1 MIRRSGICAVSFCLG
16 LAACVHAP
24 VGSAGKDAVDV
35 RISGSDCLP
44 VSRAGLRLS
53 LTNTGSRRVGF
64 EMYASEDAPFP
75 PHPGSWELLVE
86 ASGGVFDPWEPD
98 LSHSMPPERVD
109 SLGPGDSAEFEIDPS
124 LWPSAHD
131 AQRFVLQVRDTR
143 GRAYRSQPMKV
154 CNVHGETASAK

>member
-1 MIRRSGICAVSFCLG
+1 MIRRSGICVLSFCLG

-24 VGSAGKDAVDV
+24 VGPAGKDAVDV

-44 VSRAGLRLS
+44 VSREGLRLS

-64 EMYASEDAPFP
+64 DIYPSADAPHAL
-75 PHPGSWELLVE
+75 HPGNWEVLVE
-86 ASGGVFDPWEPD
+86 GSSGAFDPWEPD
-98 LSHSMPPERVD
+98 LSHFVEPERVV
-109 SLGPGDSAEFEIDPS
+109 SLGPGDSAEFELDPS

-131 AQRFVLQVRDTR
+131 AQRFVLQVRNTR

-154 CNVHGETASAK
+154 CSVLGETASAK